1 MSTRVNLSQTLT
13 IAEAIDIGPILY
25 WFGNLIYLAM
35 AACATY
41 GLYCIVM
48 LARRVKQKSFP
59 GRESAATFLD
69 DIGELLEQNKFDEVL
84 EVCDQPELWSRAV
97 PQLVTIGVEN
107 RHKPVKKVRQII
119 GDFFSREILS
129 EFDVRVSWVNTII
142 KSAPMLGLLGTVTG
156 MILAFKQIAGSGDAG
171 VKPAALA
178 DDISFALWTTA
189 GGLAIAI
196 PLVILMSMVQTRI
209 TGLEDNV
216 DDQVGTF
223 LDDLEAAQVRSA
235 QG

>member
-1 MSTRVNLSQTLT
+1 MNLSQTL
-13 IAEAIDIGPILY
+13 ILAEAFDIGPILY

-35 AACATY
+35 AVCATY
-41 GLYCIVM
+41 GLFCIVM

-69 DIGELLEQNKFDEVL
+69 DVGELLEQNKFDEVL

-97 PQLVTIGVEN
+97 PQLVSIGVEN
-107 RHKPVKKVRQII
+107 RHKPVKKIRQIVA
-119 GDFFSREILS
+119 GFFSREILS
-129 EFDVRVSWVNTII
+129 EFDVRVAWVNTII

-156 MILAFKQIAGSGDAG
+156 MILAFKAIASSEGG
-171 VKPAALA
+171 VDPADLA
-178 DDISFALWTTA
+178 TDISFALWTTA

-196 PLVILMSMVQTRI
+196 PLVVLMSAVQTKI
-209 TGLEDNV
+209 TGLEDSV

-223 LDDLEAAQVRSA
+223 LDDLEAAQVRNA
-235 QG
+235 GG